1 MTQVLLYF
9 CLTSCSN
16 SGGTVNF
23 GCGEKS
29 DWTEVSSRG
38 LFADLAGVVN
48 REEVAGVDA
57 ADIDLLAVGIGIK
70 SDLGFN
76 ESSTG
81 WAQPGYRLV
90 LSVRII
96 MIYNTIL
103 EMCLQF

>member
-1 MTQVLLYF
+1 M
-9 CLTSCSN
+9 
-16 SGGTVNF
+16 
-23 GCGEKS
+23 
-29 DWTEVSSRG
+29 SSRG
-38 LFADLAGVVN
+38 LFADLAGEVN

-57 ADIDLLAVGIGIK
+57 TDVAVGIGKK